1 MSARFG
7 ELLLNR
13 RRELGLSIQQV
24 ANTIKI
30 RPQIIEYF
38 ELGNFASMPPRGY
51 AQGMIS
57 SYARFLGLNP
67 TEIVNIYFDDL
78 CAYENG
84 GERRG
89 GNLQGPAGPVSPRSS
104 NESGRFY
111 MVGSRPQSTRYG
123 QRALQAGY
131 VTENGS
137 GSEIRAQRDRVRRTL
152 PPAEASVPTASGTAR
167 NPRAGYGDGSYASG
181 ERGRMRS
188 TRLASGSRSAQGSSR
203 GRGDDR
209 SRSQRNGSSSMQPNG
224 RRRPVP
230 TASGRTRAAGRDTYR
245 DRGARRTPAS
255 RGRDGR
261 RDPRSARGA
270 STASFLAGFD
280 PKFLIGV
287 AAAILAILILLFV
300 LLSRACSS
308 NSSTTTLAEETAKA
322 ETTAKNSSSKSSSKK
337 KKASSSTDDG
347 DSDSS
352 DDSDDTSTDQESSDT
367 DDSSTDSTT
376 DATETS
382 SDSGSSSITVKVKVA
397 SKKTAFLEVR
407 VDGKLVFGRQA
418 TGPLT
423 KEYTASE
430 SIDITTSKPS
440 YVTITKNG
448 KKVRY
453 DSTTA
458 GVARVSLAVPKTSS
472 SSSTEDADASD
483 SSGDSQGSTDASS
496 TQSSTSAASSG
507 SSSASSASSVSS
519 Q

>member
-57 SYARFLGLNP
+57 SYARYLGLNP

-78 CAYENG
+78 CAYESG

-89 GNLQGPAGPVSPRSS
+89 GNLQGAAGPVSPRSS

-152 PPAEASVPTASGTAR
+152 PPAEASVPMASGTAR
-167 NPRAGYGDGSYASG
+167 NPRAGYGDGSRNHG
-181 ERGRMRS
+181 EYGRMRN
-188 TRLASGSRSAQGSSR
+188 TRLASGSRSAQGSRRSHPR
-203 GRGDDR
+203 ER
-209 SRSQRNGSSSMQPNG
+209 SRMQRNGSASERLDG
-224 RRRPVP
+224 YRRTPSR
-230 TASGRTRAAGRDTYR
+230 TSGRNRPTGREAYR
-245 DRGARRTPAS
+245 ERGARRISAS
-255 RGRDGR
+255 RERGGR
-261 RDPRSARGA
+261 RDSRPMRGA
-270 STASFLAGFD
+270 SSASILAGFD
-280 PKFLIGV
+280 PKFLIG
-287 AAAILAILILLFV
+287 AAVVILAILVLLFV
-300 LLSRACSS
+300 LVSRACSS
-308 NSSTTTLAEETAKA
+308 GSTTTTLAQETAKA
-322 ETTAKNSSSKSSSKK
+322 ETTAKKSSSKSSTSKK
-337 KKASSSTDDG
+337 KKTASSTDDQDG
-347 DSDSS
+347 DSS
-352 DDSDDTSTDQESSDT
+352 DESDDASTDSESSDT
-367 DDSSTDSTT
+367 DDAATDS
-376 DATETS
+376 ATGASDGS
-382 SDSGSSSITVKVKVA
+382 SDSASSSITVKVKIA

-423 KEYTASE
+423 KEFTASE

-440 YVTITKNG
+440 CVTVTKNG
-448 KKVRY
+448 KKVPY
-453 DSTTA
+453 DSAAA
-458 GVARVSLAVPKTSS
+458 GVARVSLAVPKKS
-472 SSSTEDADASD
+472 SSSTSDDSTSSD
-483 SSGDSQGSTDASS
+483 SSTDSESSSGASS
-496 TQSSTSAASSG
+496 TQSSSTASSSS
-507 SSSASSASSVSS
+507 SSSASS